1 MQLQWSKTV
10 LAIIVLTVGLIAIAC
25 TQGTTIT
32 RNTLGNQLESSIS
45 RNDIEPIERYLLK
58 RFPNLHSPSVNLKH
72 EIREEIAQNAHKGIT
87 PYYDESYWL
96 LWAEQRF
103 FRR

>member
-10 LAIIVLTVGLIAIAC
+10 LAIMALPVGLIAISC
-25 TQGTTIT
+25 TQGTAIT

-45 RNDIEPIERYLLK
+45 QNDIEPIERYLLK
-58 RFPNLHSPSVNLKH
+58 RFPNLHSPNVNLKH
-72 EIREEIAQNAHKGIT
+72 GIREEIAQNTHKGIT
-87 PYYDESYWL
+87 PNYDEGYWL